1 MEIKL
6 EQLIALYEKALVT
19 KPNNPLVY
27 IQLAELYYAKGNLD
41 ATFEIH
47 QKALQIQSN
56 LEADNKSMDNLLL
69 THSKNKAD
77 DKELYKWI
85 KFDVKSAAN
94 YSKGMELLCTSK
106 LDGMVIEKVFSKEE
120 MARVKNRIES
130 LKYTKTSRHYGEL
143 IGLSFKDVNQ
153 DVALYFRKSILF
165 RLQLEEIFEN
175 CFEKK
180 VFSILNK
187 MSDSRPVELLK
198 ESPKNLFIP
207 AEIRIIHPIKEETK
221 AHTENELFEK
231 SKECKYIKQI
241 DKNLDILSYFIVVE
255 KPEKGGELV
264 LYNLLWQ
271 QTMSVM
277 KKDYSDQRDSYL
289 ERFKKQ
295 YINPEVG
302 DMVIFNAGRIW
313 HKVAS
318 CEGNKNRITV
328 GGFLARSKDNKTVFC
343 WV

>member
-41 ATFEIH
+41 AAFDIH

-56 LEADNKSMDNLLL
+56 ADNKTMDNLLL

-77 DKELYKWI
+77 DNELYNWI
-85 KFDVKSAAN
+85 KFDVKSAMN
-94 YSKGMELLCTSK
+94 YPKGMDLLCKGK
-106 LDGMVIEKVFSKEE
+106 LDGMLIEQAFSKEE

-130 LKYTKTSRHYGEL
+130 SKYTKTSRHYGER
-143 IGLSFKDVNQ
+143 IGLSFRDVNQ

-165 RLQLEEIFEN
+165 RIQLEEIFEN

-180 VFSILNK
+180 VLSILNK
-187 MSDSRPVELLK
+187 ISGSRPVELLK
-198 ESPKNLFIP
+198 ESPENLFVP
-207 AEIRIIHPIKEETK
+207 AEIRIIHPSKEETK
-221 AHTENELFEK
+221 AHTENETFEK
-231 SKECKYIKQI
+231 SKECKYLKQI
-241 DKNLDILSYFIVVE
+241 DKKVDILSYFIVVE

-277 KKDYSDQRDSYL
+277 KKDCSDQRDYYL

-313 HKVAS
+313 HKVAG

-328 GGFLARSKDNKTVFC
+328 GGFLARSKDDKTVFC